1 MILLPDED
9 GLPVRAQVN
18 AVIGEALRRSVAG
31 VEPSAGF
38 AARLAA
44 ALDAVARDR
53 EPAQGAGQGA
63 EPAETA
69 S

>member
-1 MILLPDED
+1 MIFLPDED
-9 GLPVRAQVN
+9 DLPVRAQVN

-38 AARLAA
+38 SARLAA
-44 ALDAVARDR
+44 ALDAVARDG